1 MTGGLL
7 SQILRCAQDDREDA
21 QDDREDAQD
30 DKEGFCCPRSFAALR
45 MTGGSDGKFEPSGFL
60 FIDQRNDL
68 SDTG

>member
-1 MTGGLL
+1 MTD
-7 SQILRCAQDDREDA
+7 SAQDDR
-21 QDDREDAQD
+21 
-30 DKEGFCCPRSFAALR
+30 EGFCCPRSFAALRMTGKTLR